1 MSVTIETSLQTFYD
15 KVASSL
21 DGISTTVSNL
31 TSKLDELNTQCKAT
45 CTSISSA
52 YNGTGLSTAMN
63 SFASIDA
70 ACEGIKAS
78 IEAGPEAAIS
88 MAKDLVSKIEELI
101 SLKEEID
108 ALDEKLS
115 GLGSERSIPDDGEDH
130 SADRAHNSKIRQVK
144 SEIETKTSDFNTKQE
159 AAKSALAALK
169 ALNPELDIS
178 VKTTE
183 ITSLDGIDLSSLEP
197 GTYKTYTYTGSNGRT
212 IKYSIYI
219 PANAETT
226 SGLGVHLYMGGS
238 GEVNNMNAG
247 GLAKLLTEGQ
257 QSTGIVIVLEAD
269 YSNAY
274 VEGNYLDAAKELTDK
289 VVQIYNC
296 DESKISISG
305 HSLGGIGCLA
315 FAERY
320 PDYFSVCAPVSGYNN
335 SRGKN
340 SSSTQEAYEK
350 LSTVNI
356 VAVTGKSDTNSYNSM
371 SGLYSKLKSSGNM
384 QFITVSGGHRIQFKM
399 YGEQVEVN
407 GKTYANWLE
416 FCLSQTN
423 SKVTTTTKDT
433 DTKKA

>member
-1 MSVTIETSLQTFYD
+1 MSVTIDASLQTFYD
-15 KVASSL
+15 KVSSSL
-21 DGISTTVSNL
+21 DGISSTVSDIS
-31 TSKLDELNTQCKAT
+31 SKVDELNTHCKSV

-52 YNGTGLSTAMN
+52 YTGAGLSSAMN

-78 IEAGPEAAIS
+78 MEAGPIAAIS
-88 MAKDLVSKIEELI
+88 MAKDLVTKIEELI

-108 ALDEKLS
+108 ALDEKLY

-144 SEIETKTSDFNTKQE
+144 NEIETKTNDFNTKQE

-178 VKTTE
+178 VKETE
-183 ITSLDGIDLSSLEP
+183 ITSLDDIDLSSLQP
-197 GTYKTYTYTGSNGRT
+197 GTYNTYSYTGSNGRT

-269 YSNAY
+269 FSNAY
-274 VEGNYLDAAKELTDK
+274 AKGDYLDAAKELTDK
-289 VVQIYNC
+289 VVTKYNC
-296 DESKISISG
+296 DTNKISISG

-320 PDYFSVCAPVSGYNN
+320 PNYFSVVAPVSGYNN
-335 SRGKN
+335 CRGWN
-340 SSSTQEAYEK
+340 SNSAQEAYEK

-356 VAVTGKSDTNSYNSM
+356 VAVTGKADTNSYNSM
-371 SGLYSKLKSSGNM
+371 AGLYNKIGSAGNM

-416 FCLSQTN
+416 FCLAQT
-423 SKVTTTTKDT
+423 KKDT
-433 DTKKA
+433 STSTA

>member
-1 MSVTIETSLQTFYD
+1 MSVTIDTSLQTFYD

-21 DGISTTVSNL
+21 DGISTAVSNIS
-31 TSKLDELNTQCKAT
+31 SKVDDLNTHCKSV
-45 CTSISSA
+45 CESLSSA
-52 YNGTGLSTAMN
+52 YTGAGLSTAMK

-78 IEAGPEAAIS
+78 MDAGPNTAIS
-88 MAKDLVSKIEELI
+88 MAKDLVTKIEELI
-101 SLKEEID
+101 KLKEEID
-108 ALDEKLS
+108 ELDTKLS

-130 SADRAHNSKIRQVK
+130 SADRAHNLKISQTK
-144 SEIETKTSDFNTKQE
+144 SEIETKTNDFNSKQE

-178 VKTTE
+178 VKETE
-183 ITSLDGIDLSSLEP
+183 ITSLDGIDLSSLQP
-197 GTYKTYTYTGSNGRT
+197 GTYQTYSYTGSNGRT

-219 PANAETT
+219 PANAKTT
-226 SGLGVHLYMGGS
+226 SGLGVHIYMGGS

-289 VVQIYNC
+289 VVKIYDC
-296 DESKISISG
+296 DESRISVSG
-305 HSLGGIGCLA
+305 HSLGGIGALA

-356 VAVTGKSDTNSYNSM
+356 VAVTGRGDTNSYNSI
-371 SGLYSKLKSSGNM
+371 SGLYSKLKNSGNM
-384 QFITVSGGHRIQFKM
+384 QFITVPGGHRIQFKM

-423 SKVTTTTKDT
+423 SKVTPKTT
-433 DTKKA
+433 DTQTA